1 MRTSFADL
9 PDPRR
14 RRGPAARPNRRVLYV
29 VGAVLVI
36 VVLALLVALMAWRPR
51 PEHDGNVTRASQ
63 LSPAGGRWFDKIP
76 ERKMGGLPTTVG
88 PPLTSPAPTLQA
100 SAPVHAKTL
109 SDADIE
115 AQRRECALRA
125 AMAAPI
131 AVVAFEA
138 RSLTP
143 RGGSS
148 ERSATGIGDHR
159 VDRSGPGSGND
170 PGGRGGP
177 ATCAASGRTS
187 SGVPRSSPGEPPRAV
202 RPYDA
207 KAGTITPPVLLTRLN
222 SGQLIG
228 TCADQSS
235 TRDGP
240 APTRST

>member
-1 MRTSFADL
+1 M
-9 PDPRR
+9 
-14 RRGPAARPNRRVLYV
+14 RPNRRVLHV
-29 VGAVLVI
+29 VGAALVV
-36 VVLALLVALMAWRPR
+36 VVLAVLVAPMAQRPR

-63 LSPAGGRWFDKIP
+63 LSAAGERWLDKMP
-76 ERKMGGLPTTVG
+76 ERKMGALPAIVG
-88 PPLTSPAPTLQA
+88 TPLTSPAPALQA
-100 SAPVHAKTL
+100 SSPAPAKTL

-138 RSLTP
+138 RSLTA

-159 VDRSGPGSGND
+159 VDRSGPGSCND
-170 PGGRGGP
+170 QAVAAGLPSAPRPAAPPVEFPETLP
-177 ATCAASGRTS
+177 ATLR
-187 SGVPRSSPGEPPRAV
+187 EPV

-207 KAGTITPPVLLTRLN
+207 KPGTITPPVLLTRLN

-228 TCADQSS
+228 TCADPSS
-235 TRDGP
+235 TRDRP